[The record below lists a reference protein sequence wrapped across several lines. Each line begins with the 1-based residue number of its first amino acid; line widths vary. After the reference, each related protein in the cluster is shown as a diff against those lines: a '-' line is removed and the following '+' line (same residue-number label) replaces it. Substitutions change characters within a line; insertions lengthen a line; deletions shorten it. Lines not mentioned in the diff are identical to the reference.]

1 MDEFIEM
8 LEDLCPEVDF
18 ENEKALVDD
27 KILSS
32 FHILSIVSEINEM
45 YGIRL
50 TPAEVIPANFNS
62 AENLWK
68 LIQSM
73 KK

>member
-1 MDEFIEM
+1 MDEFMEM